1 MLASVCLSYFLV
13 STYSLDDYAGFVA
26 LLQRKPTRLNASDV
40 QHFGER
46 FYDLEIAACMRA
58 GFEEIINLAL
68 LYPDELSALTC
79 VPASV

>member
-1 MLASVCLSYFLV
+1 MAMRV
-13 STYSLDDYAGFVA
+13 SSGIFA
-26 LLQRKPTRLNASDV
+26 LLQGNPPRLNASDV

-46 FYDLEIAACMRA
+46 FYDPEIAACMRA

-79 VPASV
+79 VPDTV